1 MKYLKEM
8 NSYERVTKIGAALG
22 GVGAGGFVTGA
33 CVAAGTTI
41 TAPVL
46 VPIGIIVGTGAAIGA
61 GISAL
66 GKFIF
71 Y

>member
-1 MKYLKEM
+1 MS
-8 NSYERVTKIGAALG
+8 SYEKVAKIGGALG

-41 TAPVL
+41 TAAAL
-46 VPIGIIVGTGAAIGA
+46 APIGIIVGSGAAIGA
-61 GISAL
+61 GLGAL

-71 Y
+71 D